1 MLLHLGGTAGVP
13 LGRVVAV
20 LSMES
25 PSQDTAEL
33 IAAARKA
40 GLVTEV
46 CPPPH
51 KSCVITA
58 EGRKSKLVSVA
69 HIGGLR
75 CGRAE
80 SGGNER
86 GSVKTDG

>member
-58 EGRKSKLVSVA
+58 EGRKSKLYLSPISA
-69 HIGGLR
+69 GTLR
-75 CGRAE
+75 ARVE
-80 SGGNER
+80 SGGMSE
-86 GSVKTDG
+86 VQ

>member
-13 LGRVVAV
+13 LARVVAV

-46 CPPPH
+46 CPPPQTSGVIPAAGH
-51 KSCVITA
+51 KSMLYLSPISAGT
-58 EGRKSKLVSVA
+58 
-69 HIGGLR
+69 LR
-75 CGRAE
+75 ARAE
-80 SGGNER
+80 SGGMSE
-86 GSVKTDG
+86 VQ